1 MRVWKVRQLS
11 GEKRAKNGFK
21 KYQEWV
27 IENERY
33 PEWKRDK
40 LGKWK
45 NRDRA
50 IKRQRESV
58 REWKNRDRG
67 I

>member
-1 MRVWKVRQLS
+1 M
-11 GEKRAKNGFK
+11 KREPETGLK

-50 IKRQRESV
+50 IKRQRESEKMYDLV
-58 REWKNRDRG
+58 KKRE
-67 I
+67 